1 MLLIECSLVFR
12 YTLLCYSRIPI
23 YERATANICVYCVRI
38 EWLPLLIHTVV
49 LSTSVL
55 RTWYVYLFFKPRF
68 CLRRVLVM
76 TYVGGLRSPP
86 ALHFRV
92 RATRLLGEV
101 RAAVGVDGATRRDA
115 TTSERAVRTDSS

>member
-1 MLLIECSLVFR
+1 M
-12 YTLLCYSRIPI
+12 
-23 YERATANICVYCVRI
+23 
-38 EWLPLLIHTVV
+38 EWLPLLLHTVV

-68 CLRRVLVM
+68 CLRRVLLM
-76 TYVGGLRSPP
+76 TYVGGLRSPA

-115 TTSERAVRTDSS
+115 TTSERAVRADSS